1 MILKEVV
8 TNYLFN
14 DEIIQT
20 ISNYWKKHYY
30 QEKEVAVGNIEEKLV
45 KLREELDRVDTKDG
59 ASRGGYSFTAKW
71 IVYNLFVFWLNK
83 THLARK
89 LQHTIIIFI

>member
-20 ISNYWKKHYY
+20 ISNYWKKDYY
-30 QEKEVAVGNIEEKLV
+30 QEEEVTVGNIEEKLV
-45 KLREELDRVDTKDG
+45 QLREELDRVDTTDAAPSDG
-59 ASRGGYSFTAKW
+59 YFL
-71 IVYNLFVFWLNK
+71 YL
-83 THLARK
+83 
-89 LQHTIIIFI
+89 